1 VERVNTSKRLY
12 IVEGPDGAGK
22 TQLAQTIAGLG
33 GAHYVHLGPFPR
45 VERGLARLYV
55 EAMLPAVL
63 GFSDVVMD
71 RSWLS
76 ERPYG
81 DAFRNGTDRIG
92 PTQRSLERL
101 AWRCQTVVIRC
112 LPPWERVHEN
122 FGQRPELLNNVNELR
137 EVYDAYA
144 NLQTSLPMI
153 TVDPFDKTPD
163 LSLYAASVPHY
174 LNVRSA
180 GNLRSKVTLI
190 GDKFGELNDHN
201 PLYQWPFGSLCRSG
215 CSQWLGAQL
224 DEAGISERD
233 LFWVNADALTAM
245 VTRHH
250 APIVALGNEA
260 AKKLKTFG
268 VQFIETVHPQ
278 YHKRFHANYRYPLID
293 LLMEIVS

>member
-1 VERVNTSKRLY
+1 MKTSKRLY

-22 TQLAQTIAGLG
+22 TRLAQTIACVGN
-33 GAHYVHLGPFPR
+33 AHYVHLGPFPR

-76 ERPYG
+76 EKPYG
-81 DAFRNGTDRIG
+81 DAFRNGADRIG

-112 LPPWERVHEN
+112 LPPWERVLQN
-122 FGQRPELLNNVNELR
+122 FGQRAELLNTTIELR

-144 NLQTSLPMI
+144 DLRTSLPMV
-153 TVDPFDKTPD
+153 TVNPFEQKPD
-163 LSLYAASVPHY
+163 LNIYSASVPHH
-174 LNVRSA
+174 LHVPSA
-180 GNLRSKVTLI
+180 GNLRGRITLV
-190 GDKFGELNDHN
+190 GDKFGDLNDRN
-201 PLYQWPFGSLCRSG
+201 PLYQWPFGSLCQGG

-233 LFWVNADALTAM
+233 LFWVNADALTPAI
-245 VTRHH
+245 TRHC
-250 APIVALGNEA
+250 AQIIALGGEA
-260 AKKLKTFG
+260 AKKLRSLAVKEF
-268 VQFIETVHPQ
+268 VETTHPQ
-278 YHKRFHANYRYPLID
+278 YHKRFHASHRYPLID
-293 LLMEIVS
+293 LLTETVA